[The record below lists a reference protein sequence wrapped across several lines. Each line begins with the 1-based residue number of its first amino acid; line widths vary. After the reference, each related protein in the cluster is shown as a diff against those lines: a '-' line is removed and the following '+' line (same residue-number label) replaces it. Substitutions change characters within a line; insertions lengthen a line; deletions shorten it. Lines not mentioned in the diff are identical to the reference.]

1 MSDFKNLIE
10 KIVSDAELK
19 KQDIINKAKC
29 ESEKIVAK
37 KIEEGNSYKEK
48 LLKKA
53 HVEGKNLKEKII
65 SKCELKIKNSKLSA
79 RRKILD
85 EVFNDSL
92 NELLNL
98 NQKDFEK
105 YLINTLRNLNLDG
118 KYFLLVS
125 EKYLNVGEDLMNQ
138 INSNP
143 SYNFEIAKVKPSD
156 SLKGGFILEK
166 DGVFINYSFEVL
178 VDFIRDEIEFEVSN
192 LLFN

>member
-1 MSDFKNLIE
+1 MSDFKNLVD
-10 KIVSDAELK
+10 KIISDAELK
-19 KQDIINKAKC
+19 KQDIINKAKD

-53 HVEGKNLKEKII
+53 HGEGRNLKEKII
-65 SKCELKIKNSKLSA
+65 SKCELKIKNNKLSA

-85 EVFNDSL
+85 EVFKDSL

-98 NQKDFEK
+98 NQEDFEK
-105 YLINTLRNLNLDG
+105 YLKNTLRSLDLKG
-118 KYFLLVS
+118 KYSLLVS
-125 EKYLNVGEDLMNQ
+125 EKYLNVSENSVSE
-138 INSNP
+138 INSDPN
-143 SYNFEIAKVKPSD
+143 YNFEIVKVKPSD

-178 VDFIRDEIEFEVSN
+178 VNFIRDEIEFEVSN